1 MSTGVIIILALTA
14 VVILALVFAR
24 PATRGGVGGG
34 LRKRFGPEYERTL
47 ARHDGNDRA
56 TKAELRQRLKRHGR
70 LREKPLSPEAREQYV
85 AQWAGVQEQFV
96 DSPAAAVA
104 AAEQLLTRLIHDRGY
119 RAESHEDRIEALS
132 VHRAHHVDGYRR
144 VHAVAG
150 RVHESSTETEELREA
165 LVHARE
171 LFEQLVTSGPRD
183 GKASAERTAS
193 HSTGDMR
200 PAAGEPTG
208 GHGEF
213 AGQPRGEQHMTTGE
227 QHMTAGEQHMTAGD
241 QHMTKG
247 GA

>member
-14 VVILALVFAR
+14 VVILALVLAR
-24 PATRGGVGGG
+24 PARRGGSGGG

-47 ARHDGNDRA
+47 ARHDGDDKA
-56 TKAELRQRLKRHGR
+56 AKAELRERMKRHGG

-119 RAESHEDRIEALS
+119 QAESHQDRIEALS

-183 GKASAERTAS
+183 GKASADRSGRRSAGDGATATAER
-193 HSTGDMR
+193 
-200 PAAGEPTG
+200 AGGP
-208 GHGEF
+208 HEF
-213 AGQPRGEQHMTTGE
+213 ADQAHDR
-227 QHMTAGEQHMTAGD
+227 

-247 GA
+247 GAR

>member
-1 MSTGVIIILALTA
+1 MSTGVIIILALT
-14 VVILALVFAR
+14 VVVVLALVFAR

-34 LRKRFGPEYERTL
+34 LRRRFGPEYERTL
-47 ARHDGNDRA
+47 ARHDGDDRA
-56 TKAELRQRLKRHGR
+56 TKAELRRRLKRHGGH
-70 LREKPLSPEAREQYV
+70 REQPLSPEAREQYV
-85 AQWAGVQEQFV
+85 AQWAGIQEQFV

-104 AAEQLLTRLIHDRGY
+104 SAEQLLTRLIHDRGY
-119 RAESHEDRIEALS
+119 RAESHQDRIEALS
-132 VHRAHHVDGYRR
+132 VHRAQHVDGYRR

-183 GKASAERTAS
+183 GKASADRSASRRERHA
-193 HSTGDMR
+193 R
-200 PAAGEPTG
+200 QAPGEPD
-208 GHGEF
+208 
-213 AGQPRGEQHMTTGE
+213 AGQRDVPAQSRGE
-227 QHMTAGEQHMTAGD
+227 

>member
-1 MSTGVIIILALTA
+1 MSTGVIIILALT
-14 VVILALVFAR
+14 VVVVLALVLAR

-34 LRKRFGPEYERTL
+34 LRRRFGPEYERTL
-47 ARHDGNDRA
+47 ARHDGDDRA
-56 TKAELRQRLKRHGR
+56 TKAELRQRLKRHGG

-104 AAEQLLTRLIHDRGY
+104 AAEQLLTRLVHDRGY
-119 RAESHEDRIEALS
+119 HAESHEDRIAALS

-165 LVHARE
+165 LVRARE
-171 LFEQLVTSGPRD
+171 LFEELVTSGPRD
-183 GKASAERTAS
+183 GKASADRSPLRRA
-193 HSTGDMR
+193 R
-200 PAAGEPTG
+200 NARQAAGEPTG
-208 GHGEF
+208 AQREF
-213 AGQPRGEQHMTTGE
+213 SGPTRGEQN
-227 QHMTAGEQHMTAGD
+227 
-241 QHMTKG
+241 MTKG